1 MPEDSA
7 SPPQQRLAYL
17 EDLVDALGGVVWEFD
32 WSTGCFTYVSGAA
45 ERLLGYTASE
55 WTAPGFWLERLH
67 PDDAEWAP
75 SYCVAATKDGRDH
88 EFEYRM
94 IHKDGRA
101 VWVYD
106 LVSVDPEARMEGRL
120 RGILLDITERKTAQA
135 QAASRDE
142 ELQAVFRVMQDA
154 YFRVAP
160 DDRVTSCEAP
170 QGMLMLRA
178 GETAT
183 GQNLIDLFAPRLEDT
198 LRSCLAIARD
208 TDTMVV
214 SEFDV
219 VDGRGSRA
227 YEARFLP
234 LTGGEVSLIV
244 RDITDKR
251 DVMGRLER
259 SRERYRTLIDM
270 SPYAVI
276 VATLD
281 HRIVFSN
288 AAAEAMLEVGAGG
301 LAGRNLDEFIDE
313 ARASEKAMLEA
324 HRVEAQ
330 LRVWNPGEP
339 APASPPVQ
347 SAMRTLTGRGIDVER
362 SVAGVMFRD
371 KPSLLIQARDVTDE
385 LEAQRLTRE
394 SEARFRALIDAT
406 PIGIHLY
413 EERAGRLVFMGV
425 NPAAD
430 QMLGLNHAELIGHAL
445 EDAFPGLRGT
455 EVPEAYRRVALA
467 GEDFRVDEFEYDDN
481 EVAGTY
487 EVNAFQTG
495 PGSMAVAFTD
505 ITERTLAQNAIADS
519 ERKLT
524 EAQALARVGHYDFD
538 MVGDRWSS
546 SATLDEIFGIDA
558 DYVRDLSGW
567 VGLVHPDDRDSMA
580 TYVAEQV
587 IREGAPFDR
596 EYRVQR
602 ASDGET
608 RWVHGL
614 GQVERD
620 AAGAPVR
627 LFGTIQDM
635 TERMLAEERERRYAE
650 RLSTMAADLTITEDR
665 ERRRL
670 AEELHD
676 RVGQT
681 LAAAAIHLRA
691 AREDPSGC
699 SSASAGDLAVLLE
712 RAIGEVRAITTE
724 LAPSILYELG
734 LGPALQWQCD
744 DLEKLHHLRVHLR
757 ADVDES
763 GVTDDAK
770 MVLFRAARELLV
782 NVWKHAGVP
791 EAWMSL
797 DELPGWLQLTVLD
810 NGCGCDPDKVTGSGE
825 SGFGLFS
832 IRDRLPHLGGE
843 FEIESAVGKGTCV
856 TLRVPRT
863 SG

>member
-1 MPEDSA
+1 MN
-7 SPPQQRLAYL
+7 
-17 EDLVDALGGVVWEFD
+17 ALGGVVWEFD
-32 WSTGCFTYVSGAA
+32 WSTGCFTYVSQAA
-45 ERLLGYTASE
+45 ERLLGYTTSE
-55 WTAPGFWLERLH
+55 WMAPGFWADRLH
-67 PDDAEWAP
+67 PEDAAWAP
-75 SYCVAATKDGRDH
+75 SYCIAATKDGRDH
-88 EFEYRM
+88 DFEYRM
-94 IHKDGRA
+94 LHKDGHE
-101 VWVYD
+101 VWVHD

-120 RGILLDITERKTAQA
+120 RGILLDISERKTAQA
-135 QAASRDE
+135 QVAARDE
-142 ELQAVFRVMQDA
+142 EFQAVFRVMQDA

-160 DDRVTSCEAP
+160 DDRVMSCEAP
-170 QGMLMLRA
+170 RGMLMLSA
-178 GETAT
+178 EETAT
-183 GQNLIDLFAPRLEDT
+183 GRNLIELFAPRLGDT
-198 LRSCLAIARD
+198 LRSCLSIARD

-214 SEFDV
+214 SEFEI
-219 VDGRGSRA
+219 VDGTGSRA

-244 RDITDKR
+244 RDVTDKR
-251 DVMGRLER
+251 DVMSRLER
-259 SRERYRTLIDM
+259 SKERYRTLIDM
-270 SPYAVI
+270 SPYAVF

-288 AAAEAMLEVGAGG
+288 AAAASMLEVGEGD
-301 LAGRNLDEFIDE
+301 LLVGRSLDEFSDD
-313 ARASEKAMLEA
+313 ARASEKARSEA

-330 LRVWNPGEP
+330 MRVWRPGEP
-339 APASPPVQ
+339 APASSPVQ
-347 SAMRTLTGRGIDVER
+347 SAMRTLTGREIDVER
-362 SVAGVMFRD
+362 SVAGVIFRD

-394 SEARFRALIDAT
+394 SEARFRALIEAT

-413 EERAGRLVFMGV
+413 EERDGEPVLIGA

-430 QMLGLNHAELIGHAL
+430 RMLGLDHAELVGRAL

-455 EVPEAYRRVALA
+455 DVPEAYLRVAMA
-467 GEDFRVDEFEYDDN
+467 GENFRVDEFEYDDN

-487 EVNAFQTG
+487 EVNAFQAG

-505 ITERTLAQNAIADS
+505 ITERTRAQNAIADS
-519 ERKLT
+519 ERRLT
-524 EAQALARVGHYDFD
+524 EAQALARLGHYDFD
-538 MVGDRWSS
+538 MVKDRWSS
-546 SATLDEIFGIDA
+546 SSTLDEIFGIDA
-558 DYVRDLSGW
+558 GYVRDLSGW
-567 VGLVHPDDRDSMA
+567 VGLVHPDDRESMA
-580 TYVAEQV
+580 VYVAGTV
-587 IREGAPFDR
+587 IRDGQPFDR
-596 EYRVQR
+596 EYRVMR
-602 ASDGET
+602 ASDGDT

-620 AAGAPVR
+620 AEGTPVR

-635 TERMLAEERERRYAE
+635 TERRLAEERERRYTE
-650 RLSTMAADLTITEDR
+650 RLSSMAADLTITEDR

-691 AREDPSGC
+691 ATEDPSGC
-699 SSASAGDLAVLLE
+699 SSASAEDLAVLLE

-757 ADVDES
+757 ADVDDS

-782 NVWKHAGVP
+782 NVSKHAGVQ
-791 EAWMSL
+791 EAWLSL
-797 DELPGWLQLTVLD
+797 DALPGWLQLTVLD
-810 NGCGCDPDKVTGSGE
+810 IGCGCDPGKVTGSGE

-843 FEIESAVGKGTCV
+843 FEIESAPGEGTCV
-856 TLRVPRT
+856 TLRIPRT
-863 SG
+863 FG

>member
-1 MPEDSA
+1 M
-7 SPPQQRLAYL
+7 
-17 EDLVDALGGVVWEFD
+17 DALGGVVWEFD
-32 WSTGCFTYVSGAA
+32 WSTGCFTYVSQAA
-45 ERLLGYTASE
+45 ERLLGYTTSE
-55 WTAPGFWLERLH
+55 WMAPGFWADRLH
-67 PDDAEWAP
+67 PEDAVWAP
-75 SYCVAATKDGRDH
+75 SYCVAATRDGRDH
-88 EFEYRM
+88 DFEYRM
-94 IHKDGRA
+94 LHKDGHE

-106 LVSVDPEARMEGRL
+106 LVSVDPRARMEGRL
-120 RGILLDITERKTAQA
+120 RGILLDISERKSAQA
-135 QAASRDE
+135 QVAARDE
-142 ELQAVFRVMQDA
+142 EFQAVFRVMQDA
-154 YFRVAP
+154 YFRVAS
-160 DDRVTSCEAP
+160 DDRVMSCEAP
-170 QGMLMLRA
+170 RGMLMLGA
-178 GETAT
+178 EETAT
-183 GQNLIDLFAPRLEDT
+183 GKNLIELFAPRLGDT
-198 LRSCLAIARD
+198 LRNCLSIARE

-219 VDGRGSRA
+219 VDGSGFRA

-234 LTGGEVSLIV
+234 LSGGEVSLIV
-244 RDITDKR
+244 RDITEKR

-259 SRERYRTLIDM
+259 SKERYRTLIDM
-270 SPYAVI
+270 SPYAVL

-288 AAAEAMLEVGAGG
+288 AAAASMFEVGEKD
-301 LAGRNLDEFIDE
+301 LLVGRSLDEFSDD
-313 ARASEKAMLEA
+313 ARASEKARSEA

-330 LRVWNPGEP
+330 MRVWRPGEP
-339 APASPPVQ
+339 APASSPVQ
-347 SAMRTLTGRGIDVER
+347 SAMRTLTGREIDVER
-362 SVAGVMFRD
+362 SVAGAIFRD

-394 SEARFRALIDAT
+394 SESRFRALIEAT

-413 EERAGRLVFMGV
+413 EERDGELVLIGA

-430 QMLGLNHAELIGHAL
+430 RMLGLDHAELVGRAL

-455 EVPEAYRRVALA
+455 DVPEAYLRVAMA
-467 GEDFRVDEFEYDDN
+467 GENFRVDEFEYDDN

-505 ITERTLAQNAIADS
+505 ITERTRAQNAIADS
-519 ERKLT
+519 ERRLT
-524 EAQALARVGHYDFD
+524 EAQALARLGHYDFD
-538 MVGDRWSS
+538 MVKDRWSS
-546 SATLDEIFGIDA
+546 SSTLDEIFGIDA
-558 DYVRDLSGW
+558 GYVRDLSGW
-567 VGLVHPDDRDSMA
+567 VGLVHPDDRESMA
-580 TYVAEQV
+580 VYVAGTV
-587 IREGAPFDR
+587 IRDGQPFDR
-596 EYRVQR
+596 EYRVMR
-602 ASDGET
+602 ASDGDT

-620 AAGAPVR
+620 SEGIPVR

-635 TERMLAEERERRYAE
+635 TERKLAEERERRYAE
-650 RLSTMAADLTITEDR
+650 RLSSMAADLTITEDR

-681 LAAAAIHLRA
+681 LAAAAIHLKA
-691 AREDPSGC
+691 ARDDPTGC
-699 SSASAGDLAVLLE
+699 SSASADHLAVLLE

-744 DLEKLHHLRVHLR
+744 DLEKLHHLRVHLS
-757 ADVDES
+757 ADVDDS

-770 MVLFRAARELLV
+770 TVLFRAARELLV
-782 NVWKHAGVP
+782 NVSKHADVK
-791 EAWMSL
+791 EAWLSL

-810 NGCGCDPDKVTGSGE
+810 NGRGCDPGKVTGSGE

-843 FEIESAVGKGTCV
+843 FEVESAPGEGTCV

-863 SG
+863 PG